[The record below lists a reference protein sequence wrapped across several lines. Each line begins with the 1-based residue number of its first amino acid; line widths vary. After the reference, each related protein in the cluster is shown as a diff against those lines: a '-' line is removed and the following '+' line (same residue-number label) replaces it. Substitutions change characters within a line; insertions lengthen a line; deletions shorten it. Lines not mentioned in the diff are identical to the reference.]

1 MDKSLKD
8 ESFKLR
14 FVLER
19 TVYIMDEML
28 RDLRMLALASNTLR
42 TLSVLRKVIIGL
54 MVAFTALRTVRAV
67 IRLKQACR
75 PENTTA

>member
-1 MDKSLKD
+1 
-8 ESFKLR
+8 
-14 FVLER
+14 
-19 TVYIMDEML
+19 MDEML

-67 IRLKQACR
+67 IRLKQAMR
-75 PENTTA
+75 DGMQA